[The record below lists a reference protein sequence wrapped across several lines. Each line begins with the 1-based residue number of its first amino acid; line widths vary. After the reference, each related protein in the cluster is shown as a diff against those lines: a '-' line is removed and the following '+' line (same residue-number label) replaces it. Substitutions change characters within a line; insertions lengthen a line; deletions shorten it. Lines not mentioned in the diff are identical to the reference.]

1 MNTISS
7 WRIKIIVK
15 PTNAETKAVFLAVLT
30 LIIARILNS
39 LKEYPYIYF
48 PTKKQ
53 IHRVK
58 EG

>member
-15 PTNAETKAVFLAVLT
+15 PTNAEKKAVFLVVLT
-30 LIIARILNS
+30 LIIARVLKN
-39 LKEYPYIYF
+39 LKEYPCIYF

-53 IHRVK
+53 THRVK
-58 EG
+58 D